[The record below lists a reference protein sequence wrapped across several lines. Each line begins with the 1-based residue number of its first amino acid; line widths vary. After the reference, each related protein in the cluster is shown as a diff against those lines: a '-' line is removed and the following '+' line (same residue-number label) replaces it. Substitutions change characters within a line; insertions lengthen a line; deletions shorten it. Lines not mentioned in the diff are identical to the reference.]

1 MVVMP
6 RACNMPTNSVTAYFI
21 NGLADESLEI
31 RRFMVG
37 LKSIFLSVSK
47 ILSKY
52 DNWFSI
58 PAIKGLV
65 TLILVAGY
73 LLPPTPSLSS
83 NLKLEIEHLLKYD
96 HRIKEQEKIVNVSDL
111 NFTATRLTKFPT
123 LSLTS
128 NLTREKLTNNAAEAT
143 LLNARDVDAT
153 LTFPVIDKS
162 LDESV
167 NTAELSAELSS
178 ISKDTVV
185 NGILLEAVSAYIN
198 LISSEKFLDY
208 SIKSVENIKEQTE
221 LQDAKIAI
229 GTGLTSNLLQ
239 AKTQLAAAEA
249 RKSQAELGYNQAKVA
264 YESLFGRI
272 PDTPL
277 EEVYFDP
284 SWLPKIL
291 EDCIKIAIENNS
303 SYALQRKN
311 YEIIKSQE
319 YLQRNTQFIPK
330 LNLILNGKWKYDF
343 SGSKGFERDLS
354 AKLQLTYS
362 FNIGGS
368 GIYLYG
374 AAKSSTE
381 ATVFNDVQ
389 ARINLERS
397 IRSAWNQYNFSRENT
412 EFLNSQLELSEQ
424 FLELARR
431 EQSLG
436 KRSLLDVLTGET
448 SEINAASD
456 YYVAES
462 IQKLSG
468 YTLLDLMGQLPTY
481 LE

>member
-21 NGLADESLEI
+21 NGLADENLEI

-52 DNWFSI
+52 DNRLSI
-58 PAIKGLV
+58 PATKGLV

-185 NGILLEAVSAYIN
+185 SGILLEAVSAYIN

>member
-1 MVVMP
+1 
-6 RACNMPTNSVTAYFI
+6 MPTNSVTAYFI

>member
-1 MVVMP
+1 
-6 RACNMPTNSVTAYFI
+6 MPTNTLAACLI
-21 NGLADESLEI
+21 NGSADGNLEI
-31 RRFMVG
+31 RRSMAG
-37 LKSIFLSVSK
+37 LKGISLSDSK
-47 ILSKY
+47 ILSIY
-52 DNWFSI
+52 DNRLYI
-58 PAIKGLV
+58 PARKGLAS
-65 TLILVAGY
+65 LILVACY
-73 LLPPTPSLSS
+73 LLLPSPSLSS

-143 LLNARDVDAT
+143 LLNARDIDAT
-153 LTFPVIDKS
+153 LTFPVFDKS

-167 NTAELSAELSS
+167 NTAELSAELSN
-178 ISKDTVV
+178 ISRDTVV
-185 NGILLEAVSAYIN
+185 SGILLEAVSAYIN

-249 RKSQAELGYNQAKVA
+249 RKSQAELGYNQAKVV
-264 YESLFGRI
+264 YESLFGRA
-272 PDTPL
+272 PNTPL

-284 SWLPKIL
+284 SWLPEIL
-291 EDCIKIAIENNS
+291 EDCIKIALENNG

-354 AKLQLTYS
+354 A
-362 FNIGGS
+362 
-368 GIYLYG
+368 
-374 AAKSSTE
+374 
-381 ATVFNDVQ
+381 
-389 ARINLERS
+389 
-397 IRSAWNQYNFSRENT
+397 
-412 EFLNSQLELSEQ
+412 
-424 FLELARR
+424 
-431 EQSLG
+431 
-436 KRSLLDVLTGET
+436 
-448 SEINAASD
+448 
-456 YYVAES
+456 
-462 IQKLSG
+462 
-468 YTLLDLMGQLPTY
+468 
-481 LE
+481 

>member
-1 MVVMP
+1 MS
-6 RACNMPTNSVTAYFI
+6 TNISTISPIYRVADGNFLMMRFI
-21 NGLADESLEI
+21 AVIKDILLINVNNPLKHEI
-31 RRFMVG
+31 GVFTLDRKKGV
-37 LKSIFLSVSK
+37 
-47 ILSKY
+47 ILST
-52 DNWFSI
+52 
-58 PAIKGLV
+58 LV
-65 TLILVAGY
+65 VCY
-73 LLPPTPSLSS
+73 LLFPFPSLSATLQS
-83 NLKLEIEHLLKYD
+83 EVGHLLRYD
-96 HRIKEQEKIVNVSDL
+96 HRIKEQEKIVDVSDL
-111 NFTATRLTKFPT
+111 TFTATRLTKFPT
-123 LSLTS
+123 LSLTT
-128 NLTREKLTNNAAEAT
+128 NLNREKLTNNAAEAT
-143 LLNARDVDAT
+143 LLTGRDIDAT
-153 LTFPVIDKS
+153 LTFPIIDKS

-167 NTAELSAELSS
+167 NTAELSAELSNL
-178 ISKDTVV
+178 SKDTVV
-185 NGILLEAVSAYIN
+185 SGILLEAVSAYTN
-198 LISSEKFLDY
+198 LISSEKFLSY

-239 AKTQLAAAEA
+239 AKTQLAAAES
-249 RKSQAELGYNQAKVA
+249 RKSQAELGYNQAKVV

-272 PDTPL
+272 PETPL
-277 EEVYFDP
+277 EEVHFDP
-284 SWLPKIL
+284 KWLP
-291 EDCIKIAIENNS
+291 ESVEECIKIAFENNGN
-303 SYALQRKN
+303 YALQRKN

-343 SGSKGFERDLS
+343 SGAKGFERDLS
-354 AKLQLTYS
+354 AKLQLTYL
-362 FNIGGS
+362 FNVVGS
-368 GIYLYG
+368 GLYLYG
-374 AAKSSTE
+374 AAKKNTE
-381 ATVFNDVQ
+381 ATVFNDIQ
-389 ARINLERS
+389 AKINLERS
-397 IRSAWNQYNFSRENT
+397 IKNAWNQYNFSRENT

-468 YTLLDLMGQLPTY
+468 YTLLDLMGQLSSY